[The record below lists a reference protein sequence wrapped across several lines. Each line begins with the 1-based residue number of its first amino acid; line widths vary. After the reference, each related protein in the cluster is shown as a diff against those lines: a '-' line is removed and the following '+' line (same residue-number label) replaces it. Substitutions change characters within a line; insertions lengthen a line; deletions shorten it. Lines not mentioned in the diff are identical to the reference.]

1 VIQNSDGA
9 INSLEAAMI
18 TTTIIGQ
25 ALAAAVCLWLANAQA
40 MAETVR
46 ISHVETFPPFAE
58 VKNGR
63 SEGLAVDIVRA
74 AAARA
79 GIEVEF
85 VPVPLEQLRQTLK
98 DGRADASYLG
108 ITPENRPLFDFSAEV
123 LTTAGAFYVR
133 APKPTPESPTA
144 LSGKIV
150 VTPRAGPLAEYI
162 QKNAP
167 AVTLVL
173 TTDYEES
180 LARVIG
186 GDAEAAALNYHVGT
200 VLAARLYPGQFTLP
214 HTMFRE
220 AQQAVAVPKGER
232 AEFLSRLN
240 AGLAAIRA
248 DGTWQQINTRW
259 VGQ

>member
-1 VIQNSDGA
+1 MIPAA
-9 INSLEAAMI
+9 I
-18 TTTIIGQ
+18 TGRT
-25 ALAAAVCLWLANAQA
+25 LATAFLCLWLSDVRGI
-40 MAETVR
+40 AEPIR
-46 ISHVETFPPFAE
+46 ISHIETFPPFAE

-74 AAARA
+74 AAARV
-79 GIEVEF
+79 GIEIEF
-85 VPVPLEQLRQTLK
+85 VPVPLEQLRQTLR

-108 ITPENRPLFDFSAEV
+108 ITPEGRPFFDFSTAV
-123 LTTAGAFYVR
+123 LTTAGALYVR
-133 APKPTPESPTA
+133 APNPTPESPMA

-150 VTPRAGPLAEYI
+150 VTPRAGPLADYI

-167 AVTLVL
+167 AVNLVL
-173 TTDYEES
+173 TTDYEDS
-180 LARVIG
+180 LARVVRG
-186 GDAEAAALNYHVGT
+186 EADAAALNYHVAT
-200 VLAARLYPGQFTLP
+200 VLATRLYPGQFTLP
-214 HTMFRE
+214 RSMFRE
-220 AQQAVAVPKGER
+220 TPQAVAVLKGEH